1 MNSIRE
7 HDFAVIVLCDK
18 YLKSVNCMYEVL
30 QIMKENDWKSRIMTI
45 VWNYVEI
52 YNTEG
57 RASYIA
63 FWAEE
68 FNKINDIVSEL
79 PPESASEIAND
90 LKQISFIKCNIGE
103 FLQWVSQINNPNM
116 FQAMPAIIGRLKS
129 E

>member
-1 MNSIRE
+1 
-7 HDFAVIVLCDK
+7 
-18 YLKSVNCMYEVL
+18 
-30 QIMKENDWKSRIMTI
+30 MTI